1 MQVTD
6 KHTDE
11 MTASD
16 LEAVVNAGDYDTSD
30 EGSDDGDYSRDRP
43 LINEG
48 AFEAIKQ
55 SEKPSTAQ
63 NPLLRAGILSAVAM
77 GLLIPLGL
85 IFKGNMSIKAGTVAS
100 ETALDENGEPVEPFS
115 PEADE
120 LAQLQL
126 ENSELKRTMG
136 LASQSL
142 SQSELDEL
150 AKKNG
155 ETSAKP
161 GEPASGSQTP
171 AQSSASS
178 PVASRP
184 AAAPVQSINYR
195 PAPEPPRTT
204 YRSPVATTSVTQR
217 PAAAPV
223 SLQPAKVEI
232 ASSAPT
238 ETVDPFEMRDRL
250 SRLGNYGQSVA
261 AGAPSAVA
269 IASKNIVT
277 PISQSASEP
286 RTQNV
291 AYRPAARVTTDKF
304 ESPVEPD
311 NEQYYED
318 TAAVLGLPV
327 ADVAPLQGSETA
339 MPILPGEMFKA
350 KIINGVSWSQGER
363 PEMALETIEDFA
375 AESGAVLI
383 PKGTRIIA
391 TVNGADESGSVFTGV
406 SQIYMD
412 SPLNIPA
419 DALVIQAEDGS
430 VLRAELS
437 TEGGANGGGLDIGGV
452 LWGSAINAADNVIE
466 SDDSLVGDLAGGVGE
481 AVLQD
486 QRERVDAREE
496 QRTVVTTPQVG
507 VWTLTPRNVQIFV
520 PRLISM
526 EHEQDAEN

>member
-1 MQVTD
+1 MQVID

-11 MTASD
+11 MTPSD

-30 EGSDDGDYSRDRP
+30 DSPDDSGYSSDTP

-55 SEKPSTAQ
+55 SEKPSIAK
-63 NPLLRAGILSAVAM
+63 NPLLRAGILSALAM
-77 GLLIPLGL
+77 GVLFPIAL
-85 IFKGNMSIKAGTVAS
+85 IFKGNMTINQPVAS
-100 ETALDENGEPVEPFS
+100 EASLNEKGDPVEPFS
-115 PEADE
+115 AEADK

-142 SQSELDEL
+142 SQAELDEL

-155 ETSAKP
+155 DTPAKP
-161 GEPASGSQTP
+161 SAAPTNANRTP
-171 AQSSASS
+171 APSTAS

-184 AAAPVQSINYR
+184 ATAPVQSINYR
-195 PAPEPPRTT
+195 SPPEPPRTT
-204 YRSPVATTSVTQR
+204 YRSPVATTSVAQR
-217 PAAAPV
+217 PAPATSQPV
-223 SLQPAKVEI
+223 AS

-250 SRLGNYGQSVA
+250 SRLGNYGQPVT
-261 AGAPSAVA
+261 AGTPLAVA

-286 RTQNV
+286 STQNV
-291 AYRPAARVTTDKF
+291 AYRPAVRVTTDKF

-327 ADVAPLQGSETA
+327 ADVAPSPVSETA
-339 MPILPGEMFKA
+339 IPILPGEMFKA

-375 AESGAVLI
+375 TDSGAVLI
-383 PKGTRIIA
+383 PKGTRIMA

-430 VLRAELS
+430 VLKAEQS
-437 TEGGANGGGLDIGGV
+437 NEGGASGSGLDIGGV
-452 LWGSAINAADNVIE
+452 FWGSAINAADNVIE

-486 QRERVDAREE
+486 QRDRVDARAE

-520 PRLISM
+520 SRLISM
-526 EHEQDAEN
+526 EPEQNAEQDADN